1 MSNMRLITNPN
12 SGGNIV
18 GGGALSQP
26 NGMTNEIAKEFIT
39 RELHTK
45 LRQSQEMSLVTAMT
59 NPKNWLTTR
68 QAEWDRI
75 ENQVAGEF
83 ATEINRYFNAGY
95 TYDESREKA
104 LAIAQ
109 VKLDILLSDLEIR
122 KPGANTIFQSA
133 LNTQMSRDSRFAL
146 ANGSAEGTGIPE
158 LTKAQRKQIAREEK
172 ARRKAKK
179 GGM

>member
-12 SGGNIV
+12 SGGNLSGV
-18 GGGALSQP
+18 VLGAAALRQVD
-26 NGMTNEIAKEFIT
+26 AKDFIN
-39 RELHTK
+39 RELHME
-45 LRQSQEMSLVTAMT
+45 LRQKQEASLVEAMMT
-59 NPKNWLTTR
+59 PDVWLKKR
-68 QAEWDRI
+68 ESEWDYI
-75 ENQVAGEF
+75 ETQVADEF
-83 ATEINRYFNAGY
+83 TKELSRYYSAGY

-109 VKLDILLSDLEIR
+109 VKLDVLLSDLEIR
-122 KPGANTIFQSA
+122 KPGSNTIFQSA
-133 LNTQMSRDSRFAL
+133 LNTQMSRNNRFAI
-146 ANGSAEGTGIPE
+146 ANGSAEQPGVPE